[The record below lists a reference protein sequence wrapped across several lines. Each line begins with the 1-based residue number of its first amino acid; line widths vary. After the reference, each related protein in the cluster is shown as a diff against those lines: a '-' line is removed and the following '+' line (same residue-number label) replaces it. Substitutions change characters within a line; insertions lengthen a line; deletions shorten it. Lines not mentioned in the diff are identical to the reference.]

1 MKSIMPRRSQ
11 RIAEAR
17 AATAARA
24 AAPPSPPPL
33 LPMSQE
39 LAYIICETEF
49 LLTDRS
55 LSGSPAFEY
64 PLTARYL
71 LREDVPR
78 ILNGSVRYAQELVET
93 RADEDLDAEEKV
105 TAVRDILT
113 RMRAFL
119 NEAFDEEFQV
129 FRQHA
134 LALVEAFI
142 RKLSSFAQG

>member
-1 MKSIMPRRSQ
+1 MSSISTSV
-11 RIAEAR
+11 
-17 AATAARA
+17 AT
-24 AAPPSPPPL
+24 SPVPALPL
-33 LPMSQE
+33 AHE

-49 LLTDRS
+49 VLTERS
-55 LSGSPAFEY
+55 LSGESAFDY
-64 PLTARYL
+64 PLTQRFL
-71 LREDVPR
+71 SREDVPH

-105 TAVRDILT
+105 TAVRDILI

-119 NEAFDEEFQV
+119 NETYDEEFQV

-142 RKLSSFAQG
+142 QKLSSLAQG